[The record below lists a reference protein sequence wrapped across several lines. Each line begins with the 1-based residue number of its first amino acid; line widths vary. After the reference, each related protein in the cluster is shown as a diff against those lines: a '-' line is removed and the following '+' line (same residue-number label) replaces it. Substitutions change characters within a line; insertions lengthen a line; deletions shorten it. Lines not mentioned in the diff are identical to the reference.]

1 MGILRIL
8 NFNFVDMDFFFLK
21 GVTDHKTARKTIDS
35 IMSKLQN
42 EPFNQ
47 LIIVVEYGR
56 ADVEFYNNLEIM
68 ERCLNGIVDSSVMV
82 IINKVPNKA
91 KQRRIKAGENPLF
104 DLKNEMNRLRDEI
117 ARVLKFQISAH
128 FSLVDECNE
137 FERMRNVINLSES
150 FEFTNVKQWSDLV
163 KIAQD
168 SRVSREVQNEL
179 NESFRRDL
187 NEKIEKITK
196 NIHYM
201 EYQIDW
207 LDRGLSHVT
216 KTQNI
221 LPSPMKYLIKPA
233 TYANEKKLT
242 NLQTKKREEIER
254 LREELA
260 RLVNIYE
267 SIERDNAA
275 LNEQINRYRDEI
287 TRLQRLL
294 REE

>member
-1 MGILRIL
+1 LGVPFQRFGGKKSWGYVSILL
-8 NFNFVDMDFFFLK
+8 
-21 GVTDHKTARKTIDS
+21 GVT
-35 IMSKLQN
+35 
-42 EPFNQ
+42 
-47 LIIVVEYGR
+47 LIR
-56 ADVEFYNNLEIM
+56 TL
-68 ERCLNGIVDSSVMV
+68 
-82 IINKVPNKA
+82 NKVPNKA
-91 KQRRIKAGENPLF
+91 KQKRIKAGGNHLF

-207 LDRGLSHVT
+207 LDRGIS
-216 KTQNI
+216 ND
-221 LPSPMKYLIKPA
+221 SNSKYSTI
-233 TYANEKKLT
+233 ANE
-242 NLQTKKREEIER
+242 I
-254 LREELA
+254 
-260 RLVNIYE
+260 
-267 SIERDNAA
+267 
-275 LNEQINRYRDEI
+275 LNQAGDIC
-287 TRLQRLL
+287 
-294 REE
+294 